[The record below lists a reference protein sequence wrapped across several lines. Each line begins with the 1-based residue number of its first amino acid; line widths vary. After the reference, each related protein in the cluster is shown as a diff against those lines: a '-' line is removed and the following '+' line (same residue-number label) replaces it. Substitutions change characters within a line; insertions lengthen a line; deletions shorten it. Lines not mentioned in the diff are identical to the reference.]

1 MPTVLVLDADQ
12 RSALAATRALGA
24 AGYTVFTAD
33 TGRKA
38 LAGRSKWSEGY
49 FRYPD
54 PSQDT
59 NASLQ
64 SIAQCC
70 ETQRVDLL
78 MPMTDVSTHLV
89 QNAHGLD
96 LPTTPCPPQETYE
109 TASDKGALMRVA
121 SQSGVAVPK
130 TLEIAPGAPMSELPD
145 GFDFPVVMKPT
156 RSRIPVENGYLHTQV
171 AIAKDAA
178 HLQRLQETH
187 RWFRDHPW
195 LLQAF
200 IEGVGKGAFALYD
213 KGTPLAWF
221 AHQRVREK
229 PPSGGVSVVSRSA
242 ELDKKLHASA
252 STLLNTLQWHGPAM
266 VEYRVSD
273 DGTPYLMEINAR
285 FWGSLQLAVSSGVNF
300 PLLAAELAL
309 GRTPTP
315 VKDYALGVTN
325 RWLLGDLDHLYLTLK
340 SNEFSASRKFLS
352 AMRFLLPWWP
362 GMRYEV
368 LRGRDVRPFLHEFA
382 CYFGFGR

>member
-12 RSALAATRALGA
+12 RSALAATRALGV
-24 AGYTVFTAD
+24 AGYTVYTAD
-33 TGRKA
+33 TRRQA
-38 LAGRSKWSEGY
+38 LAGRSKWSQGY

-59 NASLQ
+59 NAALE

-70 ETQRVDLL
+70 EARSVDLL

-89 QNAHGLD
+89 QNAHGVH
-96 LPTTPCPPQETYE
+96 LPQTPCPPPPTYE

-121 SQSGVAVPK
+121 DEVGIAIPATQ
-130 TLEIAPGAPMSELPD
+130 EIAPGTALRELPD
-145 GFDFPVVMKPT
+145 TFEFPVVMKPT
-156 RSRIPVENGYLHTQV
+156 RSRVPLENGYLHTQV
-171 AIAKDAA
+171 AIARNAD
-178 HLQRLQETH
+178 HLRRLQESH

-195 LLQAF
+195 LLQSF
-200 IEGVGKGAFALYD
+200 IEGVGRGAFALYD
-213 KGTPLAWF
+213 NGSPLAWF
-221 AHQRVREK
+221 AHERVREK

-242 ELDKKLHASA
+242 ALDQRLHDSA
-252 STLLNTLQWHGPAM
+252 STLLNALKWHGPAM
-266 VEYRVSD
+266 VEYRVSE

-285 FWGSLQLAVSSGVNF
+285 FWGSLQLAISAGVNF

-315 VKDYALGVTN
+315 VTAYKLGVSN
-325 RWLLGDLDHLYLTLK
+325 RWLLGDLDNLYLTLK
-340 SNEFSASRKFLS
+340 SSEFGAGQKILS

-362 GMRYEV
+362 GLRYEV
-368 LRGRDVRPFLHEFA
+368 LRPGDLRPFLHEA
-382 CYFGFGR
+382 ARYVGFGR

>member
-12 RSALAATRALGA
+12 RSALAATRALGMA
-24 AGYTVFTAD
+24 EYTVYTAD
-33 TGRKA
+33 TERKA
-38 LAGRSKWSEGY
+38 LAGRSKWSQRY

-59 NASLQ
+59 KAALA

-70 ETQRVDLL
+70 ETHRVDLL

-89 QNAHGLD
+89 QNAQGSN
-96 LPTTPCPPQETYE
+96 LPKTPCPPEETYE

-121 SQSGVAVPK
+121 EQIGIAIPR
-130 TLEIAPGAPMSELPD
+130 TEEITPGTVLRALPD
-145 GFDFPVVMKPT
+145 TFSFPVVMKPT
-156 RSRIPVENGYLHTQV
+156 RSRIPLENGYLHTQV
-171 AIAKDAA
+171 AIAKDLD

-195 LLQAF
+195 LLQSY

-213 KGTPLAWF
+213 NGAPLAWF

-229 PPSGGVSVVSRSA
+229 PPSGGVSVLSRSA
-242 ELDKKLHASA
+242 ALDQRLHDSA
-252 STLLNTLQWHGPAM
+252 STLLNALQWHGPAM

-285 FWGSLQLAVSSGVNF
+285 FWGSLQLAISAGVNF

-315 VKDYALGVTN
+315 VKDYKVGVTN
-325 RWLLGDLDHLYLTLK
+325 RWLLGDLDNLYLTLK
-340 SNEFSASRKFLS
+340 GKEFSAGRKLLS

-362 GMRYEV
+362 GMRFEV
-368 LRGRDVRPFLHEFA
+368 LRLRDPRPFLHEFA
-382 CYFGFGR
+382 RYFGFGR